1 MALKNL
7 IDPDTARAKL
17 ERWYAERHPGAS
29 EIHIRDIH
37 VPSAS
42 GMSSETVLFDMTWTQ
57 EGQTH
62 DQGFVARVTP
72 PIGGLFPSYDLAQEQ
87 RVIDAV
93 AASTDVPV
101 PATFG
106 VEQDASV
113 LGAPF
118 LVMERLSGRVPADD
132 PPFTAQG
139 WVTELSAG
147 EQATMYDNALAAM
160 AAIHGTDISALG
172 PATLGHPDRP
182 GTPLQQM
189 VAHYE
194 ELYAWAA
201 GDRAHP
207 VLDAALHWVHANL
220 PSTASPAGLSWGDAR
235 VGNMMFGERLEVTGV
250 LDWEMAAIG
259 EAELDLAWFLFLN
272 RNHTEGM
279 GLAAPTGFPSREQT
293 IARYEQLLGRPLV
306 NLEFHEVF
314 AAVRATIL
322 MLRIGMMMI
331 EAGLLPEDA
340 AMPIANP
347 ASHLLARMLDLPS
360 PADEASWITGNR

>member
-7 IDPDTARAKL
+7 IDPETARAKL
-17 ERWYAERHPGAS
+17 ERWYSERHPGVS
-29 EIHIRDIH
+29 GTHIRDIH
-37 VPSAS
+37 IPKAN
-42 GMSSETVLFDMTWTQ
+42 GMSSETVLFDMTWI
-57 EGQTH
+57 ENGQTQH
-62 DQGFVARVTP
+62 QALVARVTP
-72 PIGGLFPSYDLAQEQ
+72 PTGGLFPSYDLAQEQ

-93 AASTDVPV
+93 GASTGAPV
-101 PATFG
+101 PTTFG

-139 WVTELSAG
+139 WVTELTPDQ
-147 EQATMYDNALAAM
+147 QATMYDNALSAM
-160 AAIHGTDISALG
+160 AAIHRADISTLG
-172 PATLGHPDRP
+172 PDTIGHPDRQ
-182 GTPLQQM
+182 GTPLEQM
-189 VAHYE
+189 AAHYE
-194 ELYAWAA
+194 ALYGWAA
-201 GDRAHP
+201 ADRAHP
-207 VLDAALHWVHANL
+207 VLDAALQWVRTNL
-220 PSTASPAGLSWGDAR
+220 PTTQSAAGLSWGDAR
-235 VGNMMFGERLEVTGV
+235 VGNMMFGDQLQVTGV

-259 EAELDLAWFLFLN
+259 EAELDLTWFLFLN

-279 GLAAPTGFPSREQT
+279 GLTPPPGFPSREQT

-322 MLRIGMMMI
+322 MMRIGMMMI

-340 AMPIANP
+340 AMPVANP
-347 ASHLLARMLDLPS
+347 ASHLLAQMLDLPS
-360 PADEASWITGNR
+360 PSDEASWITGNR

>member
-7 IDPDTARAKL
+7 IDPDTARDKL
-17 ERWYAERHPGAS
+17 ERWYAERHPEAS
-29 EIHIRDIH
+29 GIHIRDVQ

-42 GMSSETVLFDMTWTQ
+42 GMSSETVLFDMTWT
-57 EGQTH
+57 EAGQAH
-62 DQGFVARVTP
+62 DRGFVARVTP
-72 PIGGLFPSYDLAQEQ
+72 PVGGLFPSYDLAREQ

-118 LVMERLSGRVPADD
+118 LVMERLGGRVPADD

-139 WVTELSAG
+139 WVTELSPD

-160 AAIHGTDISALG
+160 AAIHGTDTSTLG
-172 PATLGHPDRP
+172 PATPREE
-182 GTPLQQM
+182 M
-189 VAHYE
+189 VANYE
-194 ELYAWAA
+194 ALYAWVAA
-201 GDRAHP
+201 GRAHP
-207 VLDAALHWVHANL
+207 VLDAALDWVRANL
-220 PSTASPAGLSWGDAR
+220 PSTRSPAGLSWGDAR
-235 VGNMMFGERLEVTGV
+235 VGNMMFGDDLEVTGV
-250 LDWEMAAIG
+250 LDWEMAVIG

-279 GLAAPTGFPSREQT
+279 GLPAPSGFPSREQT
-293 IARYEQLLGRPLV
+293 VARYEELLGRPLV

-314 AAVRATIL
+314 AAVRATII
-322 MLRIGMMMI
+322 MMRVGTMMI

-340 AMPIANP
+340 AMPVSNP
-347 ASHLLARMLDLPS
+347 ASHLLAEMLELPGPS
-360 PADEASWITGNR
+360 AHATWITGNR